1 MSSVCGIR
9 RVRKTKSYCLYG
21 MRKGDMW
28 LHKELDSL
36 DKESMAAMLSEI
48 ISGGVKVCMKMLDSI
63 AALAADQLN
72 MTGKFFIPYMVRMRA
87 HTPRVPTA
95 RRMYVAGR
103 VVWMKAKPAKVLVNV
118 YISHL
123 FKKMLRNT
131 LCPD

>member
-1 MSSVCGIR
+1 MSTVCGIR

-21 MRKGDMW
+21 MRKGDTW
-28 LHKELDSL
+28 LHEELDSL
-36 DKESMAAMLSEI
+36 DKKSMAALLSKI
-48 ISGGVKVCMKMLDSI
+48 FRGGVKVKILDSI
-63 AALAADQLN
+63 AEFAADQLN
-72 MTGKFFIPYMVRMRA
+72 MTGKCFLPYMVRMRA